1 MLCARGQ
8 RLLMMDADG
17 ATKVS
22 DLERLEAKL
31 AEISS
36 ELRACMHACI
46 DQCSGE
52 DPIKCQLACIVCR
65 MIKITG
71 RHFSISIQVLW

>member
-1 MLCARGQ
+1 MCAVKSGMLCARGQ

-31 AEISS
+31 AEIGS
-36 ELRACMHACI
+36 EWASLVMWRRAGHTA
-46 DQCSGE
+46 
-52 DPIKCQLACIVCR
+52 
-65 MIKITG
+65 
-71 RHFSISIQVLW
+71 

>member
-36 ELRACMHACI
+36 ELCGCMDDCI
-46 DQCSGE
+46 DQCSG
-52 DPIKCQLACIVCR
+52 V
-65 MIKITG
+65 KITSNASW
-71 RHFSISIQVLW
+71 HAPSAAF

>member
-36 ELRACMHACI
+36 EYWPRLR
-46 DQCSGE
+46 
-52 DPIKCQLACIVCR
+52 
-65 MIKITG
+65 
-71 RHFSISIQVLW
+71 

>member
-1 MLCARGQ
+1 MATNVSAVKSGMLCSRGQ

-36 ELRACMHACI
+36 E
-46 DQCSGE
+46 
-52 DPIKCQLACIVCR
+52 CR
-65 MIKITG
+65 QREFLI
-71 RHFSISIQVLW
+71 

>member
-1 MLCARGQ
+1 MLCSRGQ

-31 AEISS
+31 ADITS
-36 ELRACMHACI
+36 ERLRCAVLLMW
-46 DQCSGE
+46 CSAPRERWWG
-52 DPIKCQLACIVCR
+52 KGARYVVGLQR
-65 MIKITG
+65 
-71 RHFSISIQVLW
+71 S

>member
-1 MLCARGQ
+1 MLCSRGQ

-31 AEISS
+31 AEICS
-36 ELRACMHACI
+36 ERITWGANDLLRVHTQRTTRLPQHVSQAACC
-46 DQCSGE
+46 
-52 DPIKCQLACIVCR
+52 
-65 MIKITG
+65 
-71 RHFSISIQVLW
+71 

>member
-1 MLCARGQ
+1 
-8 RLLMMDADG
+8 MMDADG

-36 ELRACMHACI
+36 EHSPA
-46 DQCSGE
+46 SG
-52 DPIKCQLACIVCR
+52 L
-65 MIKITG
+65 
-71 RHFSISIQVLW
+71 H